1 MGSAQTLP
9 DLVRFGVF
17 EADFRACEL
26 RRNGVKVRLQDLPFR
41 ALTLLLSRPGDVITH
56 EEFRQTLWPE
66 DVFVE
71 FDRALRSAIKRLRD
85 ALGDNSDNPIF
96 IETIERRG
104 YRWIGPVIA
113 ASNQTLAVAAQP
125 DLATRQSVEDKIS
138 DAIIETPS
146 AIPPRAR
153 SRRKWLLAIPA
164 LALILLAVAFL
175 SDRRISR
182 ANLKSAAPSPTKPHA
197 ANPVAEDL
205 YLQGRYY
212 WNKRTPES
220 LNRAVDAFQQAIEK
234 DPQYADAYVGLADC
248 YNLLREFSAMPPND
262 AYFKGFVAAKKA
274 VDLAPQSS
282 EAHAALA
289 FVTFWGLWDAPAA
302 SKEFQRAIELDPNN
316 TNAHHWYATALHTM
330 GLNDEALRE
339 IEIARKLDPNSP
351 SILADKGEL
360 LRGSGHREQALQL
373 LRQVE
378 MAEPNFLS
386 PHMYLW
392 HYYRDAGD
400 YPNAIVELKHLGR
413 LRHDSALSAQA
424 DAAVRGYAQGG
435 ERGLWQSMLSEQLHL
450 YQQKKLSAYF
460 VADSYARL
468 GERQEAL
475 HYLQLCVEAH
485 EEFVFLMVSDPVWS
499 SYRSDPLFQQLLA
512 KIGLPQAG

>member
-1 MGSAQTLP
+1 MASAQTLP

-26 RRNGVKVRLQDLPFR
+26 RRNGVKVRLQVLPFR

-66 DVFVE
+66 DLFVE

-104 YRWIGPVIA
+104 YRWIGPVIV
-113 ASNQTLAVAAQP
+113 ASNQAPAAQP
-125 DLATRQSVEDKIS
+125 DFATQQSLENKIS
-138 DAIIETPS
+138 DAITETPP
-146 AIPPRAR
+146 ATPH
-153 SRRKWLLAIPA
+153 SRRKWLLAIPV
-164 LALILLAVAFL
+164 LALTFLLVKFL
-175 SDRRISR
+175 NAPR
-182 ANLKSAAPSPTKPHA
+182 APHVSLKSPPPSPTKPHA

-212 WNKRTPES
+212 WNKRTPDS
-220 LNRAVDAFQQAIEK
+220 LNQAVDAFQQAIEK

-302 SKEFQRAIELDPNN
+302 GKEFQRAIELDPNN
-316 TNAHHWYATALHTM
+316 TNAHHWYATSLHTM

-360 LRGSGHREQALQL
+360 LRGSGHPEQALQL
-373 LRQVE
+373 LKQVE
-378 MAEPNFLS
+378 AAEPNFLS

-392 HYYRDAGD
+392 LYYRDAGD
-400 YPNAIVELKHLGR
+400 YPNAITELKHLGR

-424 DAAVRGYAQGG
+424 DAAARGYAQGG
-435 ERGLWQSMLSEQLHL
+435 QHGLWQSLLSEQLHL

-475 HYLQLCVEAH
+475 RYLQLCVEAH
-485 EEFVFLMVSDPVWS
+485 EEFVFLMASDPIWT

-512 KIGLPQAG
+512 KIGLPQAN